1 MIRANLEEVAA
12 RLGAGVDAIVEIS
25 VPDGERIAERTAN
38 GRLGILGGL
47 SILGTTGI
55 VIPYSC
61 SAWIHSIHRGVDVA
75 RASGCAHIGAAT
87 GETSEAAIRALYG
100 LPDHALIEM
109 GDFVGGLLKYLR
121 EHPVPRL
128 TIAGGP
134 AKMTKL
140 AEGKLDLHSKRGA
153 VDLAALGER
162 VAPCGR
168 RAGLGRS
175 DSRRQQRPARVR
187 TRSSRRLRLAGARR
201 RRRMVDRRRASSPAS
216 RASLKPIVVGR
227 DGRILAS
234 SGFRRLYAEAARRR
248 PHPAGSARH
257 LLPGEKGC
265 VSLLP
270 LEKVA

>member
-1 MIRANLEEVAA
+1 MIRANLEEVATS
-12 RLGAGVDAIVEIS
+12 LGAHVDAIVEIS
-25 VPDGERIAERTAN
+25 VPDGEKIAKRTAN

-153 VDLAALGER
+153 VNLAALSER
-162 VAPCGR
+162 VA
-168 RAGLGRS
+168 RAGGAPSLVAAIASANSGLHAFELAEAAGF
-175 DSRRQQRPARVR
+175 DLPALVADGAWA
-187 TRSSRRLRLAGARR
+187 TAAAVLAGQ
-201 RRRMVDRRRASSPAS
+201 PGE
-216 RASLKPIVVGR
+216 LETIVVSR
-227 DGRILAS
+227 DGRVLAS
-234 SGFRRLYAEAARRR
+234 SGFRRL
-248 PHPAGSARH
+248 
-257 LLPGEKGC
+257 
-265 VSLLP
+265 
-270 LEKVA
+270 

>member
-1 MIRANLEEVAA
+1 
-12 RLGAGVDAIVEIS
+12 
-25 VPDGERIAERTAN
+25 
-38 GRLGILGGL
+38 
-47 SILGTTGI
+47 
-55 VIPYSC
+55 
-61 SAWIHSIHRGVDVA
+61 VDVA

-162 VAPCGR
+162 IALAGGARSLVEAVRSANSALHAFELAQAAGFDLPALVANG
-168 RAGLGRS
+168 AWATA
-175 DSRRQQRPARVR
+175 ARV
-187 TRSSRRLRLAGARR
+187 LAGQ
-201 RRRMVDRRRASSPAS
+201 SGE
-216 RASLKPIVVGR
+216 LEIVMVGR

-234 SGFRRLYAEAARRR
+234 SGFR
-248 PHPAGSARH
+248 
-257 LLPGEKGC
+257 
-265 VSLLP
+265 
-270 LEKVA
+270 KV